1 MTLRTLVTWTRSQ
14 EHEHEHG
21 FGHLDVTWPKLQIN
35 DLKQTFAVILSDTT
49 FKCDFDDLTLA
60 GTDFILVTP

>member
-14 EHEHEHG
+14 EHEHG

-35 DLKQTFAVILSDTT
+35 DLKQTFAVILSDMT